1 MDIEKTREII
11 YHPLKKQRLPKC
23 VKRNID
29 KFALSTFDLMYP
41 FEMYLFRSY
50 LNSLLDKI
58 DTNYGLLDDTD
69 NKMYNTAIMFGHLI
83 YYKFYNKPWTF

>member
-11 YHPLKKQRLPKC
+11 YHPLEKQRLPKC
-23 VKRNID
+23 VKRNFD

-69 NKMYNTAIMFGHLI
+69 NKMYNTALMLGVQI
-83 YYKFYNKPWTF
+83 YYKLYNKSWTF